1 MTEEIFS
8 KTTQEVFIKSLNKK
22 LLDTIKMGIFVGLV
36 SFLMIINI
44 LHP

>member
-22 LLDTIKMGIFVGLV
+22 LLDTVKNGG
-36 SFLMIINI
+36 FL
-44 LHP
+44 